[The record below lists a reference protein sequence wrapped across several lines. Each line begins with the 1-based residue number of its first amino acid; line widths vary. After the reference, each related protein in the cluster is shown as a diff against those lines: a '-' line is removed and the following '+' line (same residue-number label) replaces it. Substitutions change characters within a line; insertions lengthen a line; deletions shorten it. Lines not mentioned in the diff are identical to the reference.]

1 MPSSNSN
8 AASDSRCA
16 LLDQIRQGKKL
27 NKVDRSAQ
35 PAANSTNN
43 QSSGDSRD
51 ALLDQ
56 IRAGTKLKSVDK
68 NTTEKPAPA
77 LDTSGLAGALAKALQ
92 ERSRVLQQTD
102 DSSSDSSDSDSDE
115 EWD

>member
-1 MPSSNSN
+1 MPSGNSQV
-8 AASDSRCA
+8 ADSRCA
-16 LLDQIRQGKKL
+16 LLDQIRQGKNLK
-27 NKVDRSAQ
+27 KVDRTAQ
-35 PAANSTNN
+35 PAANSTSS

-56 IRAGTKLKSVDK
+56 IRAGKKLKSVDK
-68 NTTEKPAPA
+68 NQAEKPAPA

>member
-1 MPSSNSN
+1 MPSGNSQ
-8 AASDSRCA
+8 AADSRCA
-16 LLDQIRQGKKL
+16 LLDQIRQGKNLK
-27 NKVDRSAQ
+27 KVDRTAQ
-35 PAANSTNN
+35 PTANNTNS

-68 NTTEKPAPA
+68 NQAEKPAPA